1 MLSGEQFKNI
11 NKDDKLEL
19 LFCAIDDRRIP
30 ANKIEKYVR
39 ERIYINYEN
48 KKWQD
53 VIDDIKTFEQTNKS
67 TLFSILKIKAEF
79 QEFCRK
85 ARLSII
91 KMMNDGDHTEGHEK
105 LFFSI
110 SQNKCENLGF
120 KSECCVYFKK

>member
-91 KMMNDGDHTEGHEK
+91 KMMNDGGKH
-105 LFFSI
+105 
-110 SQNKCENLGF
+110 
-120 KSECCVYFKK
+120 